1 MHRSARSTAS
11 VSAITSRPRRDSRG
25 RGSAAVAAPR
35 RSLSVR
41 PCPPAHAGVPGFR
54 LLPTAR
60 ARGRMREPPLNLR
73 ALPARPRA
81 RCEFGEFIS
90 ASPEAVCALFAV
102 ACIRS
107 SQAFLLALGLYKLT
121 NSHPP
126 ELSKGR
132 AAGGG
137 EG

>member
-1 MHRSARSTAS
+1 
-11 VSAITSRPRRDSRG
+11 
-25 RGSAAVAAPR
+25 
-35 RSLSVR
+35 
-41 PCPPAHAGVPGFR
+41 
-54 LLPTAR
+54 
-60 ARGRMREPPLNLR
+60 MREPPLNLR

-137 EG
+137 EGMPYGIVGIVVVVILVIILLSLLGFL